1 MGNINEFLN
10 MLKNFKKDKI
20 TDKTI
25 KEITP
30 FIEGESFNPE
40 TMMKCSAA
48 AAGLCSWVLA
58 LVNYHKLL
66 KKGSP

>member
-25 KEITP
+25 KEVTP
-30 FIEGESFNPE
+30 FIESECFTTKYMGYV
-40 TMMKCSAA
+40 SAA
-48 AAGLCSWVLA
+48 AAGLC
-58 LVNYHKLL
+58 
-66 KKGSP
+66 